1 MEEKNTRELI
11 LQKALLLFAT
21 KGYAALSM
29 RDLASEVGIRVSS
42 IYHHFSSKQEIF
54 DALIQRA
61 TDIKDNLQ
69 AVFINA
75 FSKTQEVERD
85 AFVQTGVF
93 FLTGYL
99 QNPQIALLLKVLESE
114 RLHHEEAQRAWS
126 DLVIEAPLAHETAIF
141 SALKERGEIGEEPE
155 ALAAEYQ
162 SAIMLAYFSGDVERL
177 KEQLDRFYVRVFV
190 KNRNEEEESKK

>member
-21 KGYAALSM
+21 RGYAALSM

-61 TDIKDNLQ
+61 NDIKDSLQ
-69 AVFINA
+69 TVFINA

-114 RLHHEEAQRAWS
+114 RLHNEEAERAWR

-141 SALKERGEIGEEPE
+141 SALKERGEISGGAPE
-155 ALAAEYQ
+155 TLAAEYQ
-162 SAIMLAYFSGDVERL
+162 SAIMLAYFSGDVEML
-177 KEQLDRFYVRVFV
+177 KMQLDGFYERIFN
-190 KNRNEEEESKK
+190 K